1 MEFKMH
7 SNVTCPN
14 SRSHGRYWGRSSC
27 KKSRALKIDVFKIS
41 DNKGIGKLFSKY
53 ELLFLDQANSSS
65 DPSQVLILQFSI
77 PRTFF

>member
-1 MEFKMH
+1 MH

-41 DNKGIGKLFSKY
+41 DNKGIGKVFLKYDCFSWIK
-53 ELLFLDQANSSS
+53 LI
-65 DPSQVLILQFSI
+65 PVLIHLKY
-77 PRTFF
+77 